1 MKKLFLLLLINL
13 FFNCSNLYAQSL
25 SIDDTKKM
33 LCSNKWFLRRL
44 EQDGKMFSVP
54 KELLGLKMVFQSNGN
69 MYSYLPGSKESD
81 ATIWTW
87 SITKSYLTIYK
98 SSGKEVNKYR
108 LEDFI
113 GYKLY
118 LTDNDEDDMPTFVF
132 EQAEKIAEKIAET
145 KPEKAGTPFVNYFDE
160 SIFTATNPQW
170 RFLYTKG
177 EKLGIQRRVAEKE
190 FPAAA
195 IKKAWD
201 EGFYVSDM
209 SYGSN
214 GSEKYWV
221 MVVSKNSY
229 TGQLYKIR
237 ENTDELKTAIE
248 DMQKTEPG
256 YYISHIAFCNNKW
269 VLVGSKGTGYTNQTT
284 IISDYFPEENIKE
297 NWKTLYQITS
307 MAYSGSKWVV
317 VMSKGSTVTEQHFHT
332 WDSWDMDEIETEAL
346 DYNYLTEAV
355 KTPDKWYM
363 VFSEDDDIN
372 SQDIENTETIP
383 DKQIQSKW
391 KNGFELS
398 RTFYN

>member
-25 SIDDTKKM
+25 SIEDTKKM

-145 KPEKAGTPFVNYFDE
+145 KAGNAGTPFVNYFEE
-160 SIFTATNPQW
+160 SIFIAAFPQW

-177 EKLGIQRRVAEKE
+177 EKLGTQRRVAEKE
-190 FPAAA
+190 FPAAK
-195 IKKAWD
+195 IKTAWNED
-201 EGFYVSDM
+201 FYISDM
-209 SYGSN
+209 SYGGK

-248 DMQKTEPG
+248 DMRKTEPG
-256 YYISHIAFCNNKW
+256 YYISHLAFGNNKW

-297 NWKTLYQITS
+297 NWKTDFHITS

-317 VMSKGSTVTEQHFHT
+317 VMSKSSTVTKQHFHT
-332 WDSWDMDEIETEAL
+332 WNSWDQDKIDTETNDE
-346 DYNYLTEAV
+346 NYLTEAV
-355 KTPDKWYM
+355 KAGDKWYM
-363 VFSEDDDIN
+363 IF
-372 SQDIENTETIP
+372 SQDKDMYSQNIESTETIP
-383 DKQIQSKW
+383 DKQIQNKW
-391 KNGFELS
+391 EKGYDLS